1 MSSIYMP
8 VAVEIGVVPTFF
20 LSSVWRFSTH

>member
-8 VAVEIGVVPTFF
+8 VAVEMPMKRTFF
-20 LSSVWRFSTH
+20 RSSVWRFSTH